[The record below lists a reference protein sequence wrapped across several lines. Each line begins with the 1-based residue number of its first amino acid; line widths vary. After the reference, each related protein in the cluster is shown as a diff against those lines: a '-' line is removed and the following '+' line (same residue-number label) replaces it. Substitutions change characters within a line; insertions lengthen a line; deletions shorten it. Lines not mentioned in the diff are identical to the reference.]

1 MHSMRMI
8 PGENGIMRTDLV
20 EMREFSCPCSDCAT
34 GDQCRIISQNRNS
47 WKICALVLKPVQ
59 NNLINPLPV
68 NIPLA
73 DIGEE
78 NDDPWDFWDQ

>member
-1 MHSMRMI
+1 MRMI
-8 PGENGIMRTDLV
+8 PGENGIMRTDSV
-20 EMREFSCPCSDCAT
+20 EMREYSCPCFDCST
-34 GDQCRIISQNRNS
+34 GGQCRIVSGNQNC
-47 WKICALVLKPVQ
+47 WKICPLVLKTVQ
-59 NNLINPLPV
+59 NHLINPLPV

>member
-8 PGENGIMRTDLV
+8 PGENGMRTDSV

-34 GDQCRIISQNRNS
+34 GGQCRIISQNRS
-47 WKICALVLKPVQ
+47 CWKICPLVLKPVQ

-73 DIGEE
+73 DIREE